1 MISVCCHKGGLCN
14 MAAGEQK
21 NGLFGDSEM
30 RAFRALSSQA
40 WRVSVMSHV
49 SVFMKSKPKYSCD
62 FQLFTFHV
70 LQNILIRLSGDRCP
84 RLQMR
89 WVGLSD
95 PIECDPMSLSAN
107 GSDLCPRIMTR
118 VLSTLCRGSKYL
130 IR

>member
-1 MISVCCHKGGLCN
+1 MWRLGNKRMVCL
-14 MAAGEQK
+14 ETQ
-21 NGLFGDSEM
+21 M
-30 RAFRALSSQA
+30 RAFRALSSQP

-62 FQLFTFHV
+62 FQQLTFQV

-84 RLQMR
+84 RPEMR
-89 WVGLSD
+89 WAGLSD

-107 GSDLCPRIMTR
+107 GSDLCPWIMTQ